1 MSISTWSICINA
13 LDHVDDVERTISE
26 MCRVLAPGGLLL
38 LIVEIHPRPTIAEP
52 HALPWSL
59 TSRFPLTVVE
69 ERHLERSDG
78 SLQYL
83 KHEVP
88 FDHAAPPHAGMLV
101 AKLMKPSPRGRGG
114 ESGPLRVNAEFG
126 RVT

>member
-1 MSISTWSICINA
+1 
-13 LDHVDDVERTISE
+13 
-26 MCRVLAPGGLLL
+26 VLAPGGLLL

-69 ERHLERSDG
+69 ERHLERSDS

-101 AKLMKPSPRGRGG
+101 AKLMKPSFGGRGG
-114 ESGPLRVNAEFG
+114 ESGPLRVSAELG